1 MPFGRSND
9 SRARKSPTIPR
20 GVSVSS
26 ELASRL
32 SEVAPNCDTDNLSPG
47 SSKHSFEPPDVLHY
61 LTMLVVRS
69 QDLTA
74 DLPSIVS
81 EIRELLDLD
90 SISLTLRASD
100 MIIHAA
106 RETDPSLAV
115 NDLDGGSRQRK
126 SAPGP
131 LMAEERQTI
140 PFEPPESNESPTRIP
155 IYARDEYSGFML
167 VNAKAHQSID
177 SNRIALLSKVGD
189 TLAEKIEHEQHARP
203 RDSGASRELN
213 VRQLLTIISHI
224 STLSGIDATVQ
235 PLLKDIAELLAAD
248 RVSLVAP
255 DPVRPR
261 LFTSSVASGVHSD
274 DDLLQLIAVPTVRL
288 ALNSG
293 QSHAGIWVDSS
304 RNVRIQS
311 TLLAIPIISHS
322 ESVGVIVIERRS
334 KRRFSVEERETT
346 TILGRHLSH
355 ALEREHRI
363 RVSSRQNLLLSL
375 VERVTAFI
383 ARSTDADDLLALMT
397 REIRRTFGYDCSI
410 AMISGSRLVFGG
422 IDLGDAEHVPEWIRD
437 GLSLEEGIMGR
448 VASTGKP
455 VFIRDVRNDSAF
467 IDTGRNTVSEI
478 ALPIRTGDTVT
489 GVLNVESDADN
500 PLTSLDY
507 EILHILASHIGIALS
522 NRQLLT
528 AERETRMAMEAIQ
541 RVSTIVAET
550 LDPDE
555 SLRRIAGTLG
565 ESLGYPIVSLAL
577 VEGRALVLR
586 ANYGYE
592 PDGFP
597 RVMSVGDGIAGR
609 VARTG
614 QPVLLEDVG
623 TDPDYIRERQE
634 MTSEVCV
641 PIRCNGEIVGIL
653 NVEGTRERPVTE
665 RDLRLLTTFAEHAG
679 VLLNNARAYAALTQ
693 EATLDPMTGVPNL
706 RYFQQALLEQF
717 ELSRREDRPL
727 SLAVIDLDDLKE
739 INDSY
744 GHLVG
749 DQVLRELAR
758 RMLGQL
764 GDADLLARYAGDEFV
779 ALLPGANETQALSV
793 CERLLNAAR
802 HVPFDCDGD
811 ERINLSLSI
820 GVATYPCDTESSTD
834 LLRAADMAMYVAK
847 ESGKNRASNARQ
859 AERIR
864 QRSQS

>member
-1 MPFGRSND
+1 MAGLIREYRTLGPHSFAPVPSTLEHREKGPMPFDRSND
-9 SRARKSPTIPR
+9 SRVHKNSTIPR

-32 SEVAPNCDTDNLSPG
+32 SESAPNGNTDNLSPS
-47 SSKHSFEPPDVLHY
+47 SSKHGFESPDVLHY

-81 EIRELLDLD
+81 EIRELLNLD
-90 SISLTLRASD
+90 SISLALRASD
-100 MIIHAA
+100 MVIHAA
-106 RETDPSLAV
+106 QGTKPSSEVDDLNEATHELKPTPRLTTTD
-115 NDLDGGSRQRK
+115 
-126 SAPGP
+126 
-131 LMAEERQTI
+131 ERQMI
-140 PFEPPESNESPTRIP
+140 PFEPIESNEPSTRIP
-155 IYARDEYSGFML
+155 IYAHDEYAGFIL
-167 VNAKAHQSID
+167 FNANAHQRID
-177 SNRIALLSKVGD
+177 SDLITLLSKVGD
-189 TLAEKIEHEQHARP
+189 TLAEKIELEQHAKQQ
-203 RDSGASRELN
+203 DSEASPPFN
-213 VRQLLTIISHI
+213 VRQLLTIVSHI

-248 RVSLVAP
+248 TVSLVAP
-255 DPVRPR
+255 DPVRPG
-261 LFTSSVASGVHSD
+261 LFTSGVSSSDHSD

-304 RNVRIQS
+304 RNSRIQS
-311 TLLAIPIISHS
+311 TLLAIPIISHD
-322 ESVGVIVIERRS
+322 ESVGVIVIERCD
-334 KRRFSVEERETT
+334 KRPFSVEERETA
-346 TILGRHLSH
+346 TIMGRHLSH

-422 IDLGDAEHVPEWIRD
+422 IDLGNIEHVPEWIRD
-437 GLSLEEGIMGR
+437 GLSLEEGLMGR
-448 VASTGKP
+448 VARTGKP

-478 ALPIRTGDTVT
+478 ALPLRTGDTVT
-489 GVLNVESDADN
+489 GVLNVESDAEN
-500 PLTSLDY
+500 PLTNLDY

-522 NRQLLT
+522 NRQLIT

-565 ESLGYPIVSLAL
+565 ESLGYPLVSLAL
-577 VEGRALVLR
+577 LEGRVLVLR
-586 ANYGYE
+586 AHYGYE
-592 PDGFP
+592 TDGSP
-597 RVMSVGDGIAGR
+597 RVLSVKDGISGR
-609 VARTG
+609 VASTG
-614 QPVLLEDVG
+614 QPVLLEDVS
-623 TDPDYIRERQE
+623 TDPDYIREREE

-641 PIRCNGEIVGIL
+641 PIRCNGEIVGVL

-706 RYFQQALLEQF
+706 RYFQQALARTVRVIQT
-717 ELSRREDRPL
+717 RRAFVVAGGYRPRR
-727 SLAVIDLDDLKE
+727 SQ
-739 INDSY
+739 
-744 GHLVG
+744 G
-749 DQVLRELAR
+749 DQ
-758 RMLGQL
+758 
-764 GDADLLARYAGDEFV
+764 
-779 ALLPGANETQALSV
+779 
-793 CERLLNAAR
+793 
-802 HVPFDCDGD
+802 
-811 ERINLSLSI
+811 
-820 GVATYPCDTESSTD
+820 
-834 LLRAADMAMYVAK
+834 
-847 ESGKNRASNARQ
+847 
-859 AERIR
+859 
-864 QRSQS
+864 